1 MLMGNLNCYKVGHE
15 AYEYYM
21 VRYAGVD
28 PRDGKQMWY
37 TKEGNLTKEIDLS
50 RDRVWINKSPL
61 SPIYGGFGT
70 DLRWKGLSLRADFT
84 WAADKWMR
92 NSDLFFVTDNNMAT
106 NNQRTVML
114 NTWTTPG
121 QITDI
126 PRVGETI
133 SQFDTRWLEN
143 ASYLRLKNL
152 TLAYNLPQNIV
163 SKAGLK
169 GLQLHFTGR
178 NLLTFTGFTGS
189 DPEPETTSVFFFY
202 PNTRQYEFGIDVTF

>member
-1 MLMGNLNCYKVGHE
+1 MRC
-15 AYEYYM
+15 
-21 VRYAGVD
+21 R

-92 NSDLFFVTDNNMAT
+92 NSDLFFVTDNSMAT

-169 GLQLHFTGR
+169 GLQLHFTAA
-178 NLLTFTGFTGS
+178 
-189 DPEPETTSVFFFY
+189 TSLPLQVLPVQIPSLRQHQY
-202 PNTRQYEFGIDVTF
+202 SSSIPIPVNTSSELM